1 MFISRI
7 AGHRW
12 VGLAPALVVLMM
24 LPAWA
29 PLGSGIASRGSF
41 SAFQPGG
48 TFQGTGIVGSINY
61 SSNWSGYAVTGGTF
75 KTVTL
80 SWTQDSI
87 SCTSSS
93 TETDM
98 SPWVGIDGYSSKTV
112 EQTGSSGDCNGLT
125 PDYYAWYEMFPKD
138 PVIINEPVQPDDQFT
153 ATVTHTVG
161 TDYTLTLEDITQGW
175 TNKVTKSITAKDD
188 SAEAVMEM
196 AAKHLTQFDTD
207 PFTSFTVDGKPM
219 GSYKKSPYKIHQME
233 IKVGSTVCDST
244 SPLSNRDNF
253 TVTWLNAC

>member
-1 MFISRI
+1 MFIRRI
-7 AGHRW
+7 AGYRW
-12 VGLAPALVVLMM
+12 VGLAPALVVLML

-29 PLGSGIASRGSF
+29 PLGSGIGSRSSF

-48 TFQGTGIVGSINY
+48 TFQGTGTGGLINY

-75 KTVTL
+75 KTVTS
-80 SWTQDSI
+80 SWTQDAI
-87 SCTSSS
+87 SCTSNSE
-93 TETDM
+93 ETDM

-112 EQTGSSGDCNGLT
+112 EQTGSSGDCDGLT
-125 PDYYAWYEMFPKD
+125 PDYYTWYEMYPKN
-138 PVIINEPVQPDDQFT
+138 PVIINETVQPDDQFT
-153 ATVTHTVG
+153 ATVTHTAG

-196 AAKHLTQFDTD
+196 AAKYLSQFDTD
-207 PFTSFTVDGKPM
+207 PFTSFTVDGKPI
-219 GSYKKSPYKIHQME
+219 GSYKKSPFKIHQME
-233 IKVGSTVCDST
+233 IKDGSTLCDST
-244 SPLSNRDNF
+244 SPLSNRADF